1 MGDVISEQPLRQDF
15 VLENGKQVSSWSH
28 NRNKRTLFCSKL
40 KYQKIS
46 SRTVEL
52 KFLFTMKTLVFFTL
66 ASIALAPTASGMN
79 RAPAKTTL
87 ADCLCQ
93 CNRFTTTRYPG
104 KKHGNCLSADKT
116 GAKWCYIAPMEEIA
130 RKVNKFNYDHD
141 IPPYDFELWKEV
153 NDYDWSLAA
162 NEFCPDEKR
171 SELYPKRKTSNHA
184 CTTPE
189 LDSIACRK
197 LFHKH
202 FADEYSWD

>member
-66 ASIALAPTASGMN
+66 ASIALAPTASGWTN

-93 CNRFTTTRYPG
+93 CTSFATTSMG
-104 KKHGNCLSADKT
+104 KIHGNCKSVDKK
-116 GAKWCYIAPMEEIA
+116 GAKWCYIAPMKEIY
-130 RKVNKFNYDHD
+130 RKVNEYNFENNMPPFNFWQKY
-141 IPPYDFELWKEV
+141 
-153 NDYDWSLAA
+153 NDYD
-162 NEFCPDEKR
+162 FHCPDASR
-171 SELYPKRKTSNHA
+171 SELYPDRKTSNHA